1 MIHTFKTVSTI
12 IHGQGSSADIGLRI
26 KGLGANRVLVVTGQ
40 GTVRR
45 KSHLPIMD
53 SMKRHGIHAEL
64 FAEVTDEPT
73 PAVVEACAVLATTC
87 AADLIIGL
95 GGGSVLDTA
104 KAASVLAR
112 NSGPI
117 ERYFGV
123 DLIPSPCLPT
133 VLIPTTAGTGSE
145 MTSISVVADVAS
157 NSKKGIVSD
166 HLYARM
172 VVLDPELTV
181 SMPPRVTAATGLD
194 AFVHAMESYVNR
206 SATPF
211 TDCPNLQAMTMI
223 AGNIRK
229 ACSDGRDVEAR
240 EQMLYASALAGMGFS
255 NTQNGVIHAIAMA
268 VPADCHLPHGL
279 LVGAVAP
286 MGMAF
291 NCLAAPEKYARI
303 AAILGCDPDLK
314 TVDELAQ
321 CAVTRFEKMLGDLG
335 VKPGLAAHGI
345 TREDIRGIA
354 ERAAGTE
361 RLMRNNPRQGTADD
375 LEKLLERYF

>member
-12 IHGQGSSADIGLRI
+12 LHGQGSSADIGRHI
-26 KGLGANRVLVVTGQ
+26 KRLGASRVLVVTGQ

-53 SMKRHGIHAEL
+53 SMKRHGIHAEI
-64 FAEVTDEPT
+64 FAAVTDEPT
-73 PAVVEACAVLATTC
+73 PDVVEACAVLATAC
-87 AADLIIGL
+87 AAELIVGL

-104 KAASVLAR
+104 KAASVLAG

-123 DLIPSPCLPT
+123 DLVPSPCLPT

-166 HLYARM
+166 HLFARL

-223 AGNIRK
+223 AGSIRK
-229 ACSDGRDVEAR
+229 AHADGNDLKAR

-268 VPADCHLPHGL
+268 VPASYHLPHGL
-279 LVGAVAP
+279 LIGAAAP
-286 MGMAF
+286 MGIAF

-303 AAILGCDPDLK
+303 AEILGCDPDLK
-314 TVDELAQ
+314 SVDDRGGSAM
-321 CAVTRFEKMLGDLG
+321 AGFEKLLADLG
-335 VKPGLAAHGI
+335 IKPGLAAHGI
-345 TREDIRGIA
+345 QREDIRGIA

-361 RLMRNNPRQGTADD
+361 RLMRGNPRQGTADD
-375 LEKLLERYF
+375 LEKVLERYF

>member
-12 IHGQGSSADIGLRI
+12 IHGQGSSADIGLEI
-26 KGLGANRVLVVTGQ
+26 KRLGATRVLVVTGQ
-40 GTVRR
+40 GTVHRG
-45 KSHLPIMD
+45 SHLPIID
-53 SMKRHGIHAEL
+53 SLKRSGLLAEI
-64 FAEVTDEPT
+64 FSAVTNEPT
-73 PAVVEACAVLATTC
+73 PSVVEACAASAKTFK
-87 AADLIIGL
+87 ADLILGL

-104 KAASVLAR
+104 KAASVLAG
-112 NSGPI
+112 NEGSI

-145 MTSISVVADVAS
+145 MTSISVLADIAS

-166 HLYARM
+166 HLFARL

-194 AFVHAMESYVNR
+194 AFVHAMESFVNQ

-211 TDCPNLQAMTMI
+211 TDCANLQAMTMI

-229 ACSDGRDVEAR
+229 AYADGSDIEAR
-240 EQMLYASALAGMGFS
+240 EQMLYGSALAGMGFS

-268 VPADCHLPHGL
+268 VPADYHLPHGL

-286 MGMAF
+286 MGIAF
-291 NCLAAPEKYARI
+291 NCLTAPEKYARI
-303 AAILGCDPDLK
+303 AEILGCDSGLK
-314 TVDELAQ
+314 TESDRSRS
-321 CAVTRFEKMLGDLG
+321 AVAGFEKMLTDLG
-335 VKPGLAAHGI
+335 VTPGLAAHGI
-345 TREDIRGIA
+345 QRADIRGIA
-354 ERAAGTE
+354 ERAAATE

-375 LEKLLERYF
+375 LEKLLEGYF

>member
-12 IHGQGSSADIGLRI
+12 IHGQGSSADIGLHI
-26 KGLGANRVLVVTGQ
+26 KRLGASRVLVVTGQ

-45 KSHLPIMD
+45 ESHLPIMN
-53 SMKRHGIHAEL
+53 SMQRHGIHAEI
-64 FAEVTDEPT
+64 FAAVTDEPS

-87 AADLIIGL
+87 AADLIVGL

-104 KAASVLAR
+104 KAASVLAG

-145 MTSISVVADVAS
+145 MTSISVVADLAS

-194 AFVHAMESYVNR
+194 AFVHAMESYVNQ

-229 ACSDGRDVEAR
+229 AYADGGDITAR
-240 EQMLYASALAGMGFS
+240 EQMLYGSALAGMGFS

-268 VPADCHLPHGL
+268 VPADYHLPHGL
-279 LVGAVAP
+279 LIGAVAP
-286 MGMAF
+286 MGIAF

-303 AAILGCDPDLK
+303 AEILGCDPGLK
-314 TVDELAQ
+314 TESERAQ
-321 CAVTRFEKMLGDLG
+321 SAVAGFERILSDLG
-335 VKPGLAAHGI
+335 VKPGLAAHGVK
-345 TREDIRGIA
+345 REDIRGIA
-354 ERAAGTE
+354 ERAAATE
-361 RLMRNNPRQGTADD
+361 RLMRGNPRQGTVDD